1 MRQIGKWSRLVI
13 VTGLCVLGACA
24 GPGPFG
30 IFVDSTKDCK
40 EMLLQR
46 ETQTVAKTREQRFL
60 GKVSD
65 TTARCLGGKHAE
77 SLREGPW
84 LDWPNYWAAGDATS
98 LAPAQL
104 LANAKMVGPNA
115 HGING
120 ALYELELQRIELIK
134 FNLFDNNKTYEA
146 YVTGRNGE
154 AGPVLNTWPEMR
166 FPQSHPD
173 FKAAGGDQTQVC
185 RGELIR
191 FRTLTGTCNDIRN
204 PLMGSTH
211 QLFARNVEF
220 NTTFPDLGLNEMTKN
235 RHGDR
240 LGLLKPDPQV
250 ISRKLFTR
258 TQSHPDRCRNGYGL
272 PGGAKE
278 AECEYKKAPF
288 FNVLAAFWVQFMTHD
303 WFAHLEEGHNRPE
316 WMTVGC
322 ATQLV
327 KNIEQPLTGEDVK
340 QLGCRPDDKIDT
352 AYIAEGTEPR
362 SLTHDGKTYLTQ
374 APKTTANHVTAWW
387 DASQL
392 YGYDE
397 RSGKRVKHDPKDPAK
412 LLLMQLRKGASVGE
426 KLGYLPVFE
435 AGDPINPEWSGQEAT
450 AFPDNWSI
458 GMSFYHNV
466 FAREHNAFVGE
477 FRKQTVRT
485 PDADSG
491 VRNPANPDA
500 VIRYRDVTPDEL
512 FEVARL
518 VVAAEIAKIHTTEWT
533 TQLLYNEPLNRGM
546 NANWHGVFE
555 KQEVV
560 ADALKE
566 VVRRLDDSNDAK
578 KANSLYAAL
587 VGGPGIFGLGN
598 RVYEGVPLVGLIDPD
613 KQDRWD
619 LKNDDH
625 INGGV
630 NHFGSPF
637 NFPEEFITVY
647 RLHPLLPDLIEYR
660 EWTNEPNVIRQKVP
674 VIETFRGKATEAMRQ
689 KGLANWA
696 LSMGRQRLGA
706 LTLQNHPQFLQ
717 NLMTPRLQS
726 PTQQIDIAALDL
738 IRDRERGIPR
748 YNEFRRQYG
757 LKQLTSFDDFVDTR
771 LPQDSPARREQEQ
784 LVNTLREVYGQH
796 PCDSSKKI
804 TEARLNDDGSPIND
818 CLGHPHGSLIDNIE
832 DVDTVVGWLAEFRRP
847 HGFAISE
854 TQFVVFILNASRRLF
869 SDRFFTSSFRP
880 EFYGT
885 LGVEWVM
892 HNGPGSEMMEQGTPN
907 GHQQQVSPMKRVLL
921 RTMPE
926 LAEELQGVV
935 NAFDPWAR
943 DRGEYYSLDWKARE
957 GAEGDEAFANNKK

>member
-30 IFVDSTKDCK
+30 IFVDSTKDCS

-46 ETQTVAKTREQRFL
+46 ETQTVAKTREQRFS

-104 LANAKMVGPNA
+104 LANAKMVGPNP

-327 KNIEQPLTGEDVK
+327 KNIEQPLTGAGVE

-352 AYIAEGTEPR
+352 AYFAEGTEPR

-491 VRNPANPDA
+491 VRNPANPEA
-500 VIRYRDVTPDEL
+500 VIRFRDVTPDEL

-717 NLMTPRLQS
+717 NLKTPRLQS

-757 LKQLTSFDDFVDTR
+757 LKQLTSFDDFVDRR

-832 DVDTVVGWLAEFRRP
+832 DVDTVVGWLVEFRRP

-880 EFYGT
+880 EFYST

-892 HNGPGSEMMEQGTPN
+892 HNGPGPEMMEQGMPN

>member
-1 MRQIGKWSRLVI
+1 MKSTWSWLVI
-13 VTGLCVLGACA
+13 VTGLCVLGGCA
-24 GPGPFG
+24 GNSPFG
-30 IFVDSTKDCK
+30 IFADSTKYCT
-40 EMLLQR
+40 EMVLR
-46 ETQTVAKTREQRFL
+46 GDIQTVAKTREQRFL
-60 GKVSD
+60 GKVPE
-65 TTARCLGGKHAE
+65 TTARCLGGKRAE

-98 LAPAQL
+98 LAPARL
-104 LANAKMVGPNA
+104 LSNAKVIGPNA

-146 YVTGRNGE
+146 YVTGRDGR
-154 AGPVLNTWPEMR
+154 AGPVLRTWPEMR
-166 FPQSHPD
+166 LPRSHPN
-173 FKAAGGDQTQVC
+173 FTAVGGDQTHVC

-191 FRTLTGTCNDIRN
+191 FRTVTGICNDIRN

-220 NTTFPDLGLNEMTKN
+220 DTTFPDLSLNEMTKN

-240 LGLLKPDPQV
+240 LGLLKPDPQI

-258 TQSHPDRCRNGYGL
+258 AQAGPEKCDKGYGL
-272 PGGAKE
+272 PGGVKE
-278 AECEYKKAPF
+278 AECDYEKAPF
-288 FNVLAAFWVQFMTHD
+288 FNVLAAFWIQFMTHD
-303 WFAHLEEGHNRPE
+303 WFAHLEEGHNKPE
-316 WMTVGC
+316 WITVGC

-327 KNIEQPLTGEDVK
+327 ENVEKPVTGNEAEK
-340 QLGCRPDDKIDT
+340 LGCRPGDKIDL
-352 AYIAEGTEPR
+352 AYIAEDTKPETF
-362 SLTHDGKTYLTQ
+362 THGGKAYLTR

-397 RSGKRVKHDPKDPAK
+397 LSGKRVKRDLKDPAK
-412 LLLMQLRKGASVGE
+412 LLLMPIRQGGGGGD
-426 KLGYLPVFE
+426 KLGYLPIFQS
-435 AGDPINPEWSGQEAT
+435 GDPINPEWSGQEAT

-458 GMSFYHNV
+458 GTSFYHNV
-466 FAREHNAFVGE
+466 FAREHNAFVDA
-477 FRKQTVRT
+477 FQRQAART
-485 PDADSG
+485 PDGDSG
-491 VRNPANPDA
+491 LRNPADPDHG
-500 VIRYRDVTPDEL
+500 IRYRDVTPNEL

-518 VVAAEIAKIHTTEWT
+518 VVAAEIAKIHTIEWT

-546 NANWHGVFE
+546 NANWSGVFANQ
-555 KQEVV
+555 KVV
-560 ADALKE
+560 AEALKE
-566 VVRRLDDSNDAK
+566 VVRRLDDTHDAK
-578 KANSLYAAL
+578 KTNGLCAAL
-587 VGGPGIFGLGN
+587 AGGPGIFGLGN
-598 RVYEGVPLVGLIDPD
+598 RVYDGVPLVGLIDPG

-619 LKNDDH
+619 IKNDDH
-625 INGGV
+625 VNGGV

-647 RLHPLLPDLIEYR
+647 RLHPMLPDLIEFR
-660 EWTNEPNVIRQKVP
+660 EWNNEPNVIRHKVP

-696 LSMGRQRLGA
+696 LSMGRQRLGE
-706 LTLQNHPQFLQ
+706 LILQNHPQFLQ
-717 NLMTPRLQS
+717 NLKMPRLQS
-726 PTQQIDIAALDL
+726 STHQIDVAALDL

-771 LPQDSPARREQEQ
+771 VPQGSSARLKQEQ
-784 LVNTLREVYGQH
+784 LVKTLREVYGQH
-796 PCDSSKKI
+796 LCDESKPI
-804 TEARLNDDGSPIND
+804 TKAQLNDDRSLIND
-818 CLGHPHGSLIDNIE
+818 CLGHPNGSLVDNIE

-880 EFYGT
+880 EFYT
-885 LGVEWVM
+885 NLGVEWVM
-892 HNGPGSEMMEQGTPN
+892 HNGPGPEMMEQGTPN
-907 GHQQQVSPMKRVLL
+907 GHEQPVSPLKRVLL

-926 LAEELQGVV
+926 LAGELQAVV
-935 NAFDPWAR
+935 NVFDPWAR
-943 DRGEYYSLDWKARE
+943 DRGEYYGLQWKARP
-957 GAEGDEAFANNKK
+957 GAEEDAAFINNRR

>member
-1 MRQIGKWSRLVI
+1 
-13 VTGLCVLGACA
+13 
-24 GPGPFG
+24 
-30 IFVDSTKDCK
+30 
-40 EMLLQR
+40 
-46 ETQTVAKTREQRFL
+46 
-60 GKVSD
+60 
-65 TTARCLGGKHAE
+65 
-77 SLREGPW
+77 
-84 LDWPNYWAAGDATS
+84 
-98 LAPAQL
+98 
-104 LANAKMVGPNA
+104 
-115 HGING
+115 
-120 ALYELELQRIELIK
+120 
-134 FNLFDNNKTYEA
+134 
-146 YVTGRNGE
+146 
-154 AGPVLNTWPEMR
+154 
-166 FPQSHPD
+166 
-173 FKAAGGDQTQVC
+173 
-185 RGELIR
+185 
-191 FRTLTGTCNDIRN
+191 
-204 PLMGSTH
+204 MGSTH

-258 TQSHPDRCRNGYGL
+258 AQSQPDRCRDGYGL

-278 AECEYKKAPF
+278 AECEYKMAPF

-316 WMTVGC
+316 WMAVGC
-322 ATQLV
+322 TTQLV
-327 KNIEQPLTGEDVK
+327 KNIEQPLTRAGVEK
-340 QLGCRPDDKIDT
+340 LGCRPDDKIDV
-352 AYIAEGTEPR
+352 ASIAEGTEPR
-362 SLTHDGKTYLTQ
+362 SLTHGGKTYLVR

-397 RSGKRVKHDPKDPAK
+397 RSGKRVKRDPKDPAK
-412 LLLMQLRKGASVGE
+412 LLLMPAGEGAGE
-426 KLGYLPVFE
+426 GDKLGYLPVFE
-435 AGDPINPEWSGQEAT
+435 PGDSINPEWSGQEAT

-458 GMSFYHNV
+458 GTSFYHNV
-466 FAREHNAFVGE
+466 FAREHNAFIDE
-477 FRKQTVRT
+477 FRKQAART
-485 PDADSG
+485 PDGDSG
-491 VRNPANPDA
+491 LRNPANPDA
-500 VIRYRDVTPDEL
+500 VIRYRDVTPNEL

-566 VVRRLDDSNDAK
+566 VVRRLDDTNDAK

-587 VGGPGIFGLGN
+587 AGGPGIVGLGN
-598 RVYEGVPLVGLIDPD
+598 HVYEGVPLVGLIDPD

-619 LKNDDH
+619 LNNDDH

-660 EWTNEPNVIRQKVP
+660 EWNKEPNVIRHNVP

-717 NLMTPRLQS
+717 NLKTPRLQS
-726 PTQQIDIAALDL
+726 PTQQIDVAALDL
-738 IRDRERGIPR
+738 IRDRERGVPR

-771 LPQDSPARREQEQ
+771 LPQDSPARREQAQ

-804 TEARLNDDGSPIND
+804 TEAQLNDDGSPIND
-818 CLGHPHGSLIDNIE
+818 CLGHPNGSLIDNIE

-880 EFYGT
+880 EFYST
-885 LGVEWVM
+885 
-892 HNGPGSEMMEQGTPN
+892 
-907 GHQQQVSPMKRVLL
+907 
-921 RTMPE
+921 
-926 LAEELQGVV
+926 
-935 NAFDPWAR
+935 
-943 DRGEYYSLDWKARE
+943 
-957 GAEGDEAFANNKK
+957 